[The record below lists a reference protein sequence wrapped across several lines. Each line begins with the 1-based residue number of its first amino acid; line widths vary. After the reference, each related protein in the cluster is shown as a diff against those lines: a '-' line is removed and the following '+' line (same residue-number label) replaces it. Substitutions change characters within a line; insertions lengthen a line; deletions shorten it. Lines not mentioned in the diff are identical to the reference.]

1 MPVLETPEE
10 EKSVVVGAAIVV
22 EAIKEDLLAMG
33 DGADEKTT
41 AVTDKSLMPPPKSAL
56 PRSTAVRSV
65 IEFSLSETNSSD

>member
-1 MPVLETPEE
+1 MLETPEE
-10 EKSVVVGAAIVV
+10 EKSVVIGAAIVV

-33 DGADEKTT
+33 DGADEKTM

-65 IEFSLSETNSSD
+65 VELSFSETSSSD